1 MRTRIRF
8 IFLIS
13 INLNLW
19 PSKLKPFLDSLIKIQ
34 GEYNN
39 DYENEGFCT
48 FCTLCTLHALNAL
61 GTLDFQLYFGR
72 PYDTWL
78 PTVLSSVITIF
89 NYIGVDNDAPIF
101 KFKKW
106 QNKNVIS
113 YSFSP
118 IWRSTL
124 WTSLEP
130 LFTHYILITYLHKN
144 LHIDNKCVSHWKNHE
159 MNDITSN
166 DPEWPLQAV
175 ASSCENE
182 IL

>member
-1 MRTRIRF
+1 MRVCAHF
-8 IFLIS
+8 
-13 INLNLW
+13 
-19 PSKLKPFLDSLIKIQ
+19 
-34 GEYNN
+34 
-39 DYENEGFCT
+39 
-48 FCTLCTLHALNAL
+48 ALYAHFTHFNAL

-78 PTVLSSVITIF
+78 PTVLSSVIAIL
-89 NYIGVDNDAPIF
+89 NYIGVGNDAPVF
-101 KFKKW
+101 KLKKW

-118 IWRSTL
+118 IWRFTL

-144 LHIDNKCVSHWKNHE
+144 LHIDNKCVSHWKKHE

-166 DPEWPLQAV
+166 ALEWPLQAV